1 MWGSDLSGSQQGA
14 GGVGGL
20 LEISYNGSSTTNCF
34 PAFDGNGNVAALI
47 NAADGTVTANYEYGP
62 FGEVIR
68 STGLMAKNNPFRFS
82 TKYDDDESDLL
93 YYGYRCY
100 KPSTGTWPNHDPLGE
115 LGFGVLI
122 AGLQPYL
129 ASGGMSDDNIE
140 RMNRLSNEPGGPNL
154 YGFCAN
160 APVTKIDR
168 LGLDYSWGSPG
179 GFPSS
184 PGAYGPF
191 YNPEPDWYKH
201 PADEGKPCCCKD
213 GPAKLSVKRTDN
225 AGIFRIIM
233 KIDLQMTG
241 CYKDLIVVWD
251 TCWRYDD
258 SPWGSQSAGAIA
270 DCVNS
275 TSCGFNAYGDVY
287 RTDAHIRYL
296 SCEGGKWALK
306 TAHAPLGYSRSFP
319 GMPW

>member
-1 MWGSDLSGSQQGA
+1 MFTPGSRGCAYKSASGLG
-14 GGVGGL
+14 
-20 LEISYNGSSTTNCF
+20 
-34 PAFDGNGNVAALI
+34 
-47 NAADGTVTANYEYGP
+47 
-62 FGEVIR
+62 
-68 STGLMAKNNPFRFS
+68 K
-82 TKYDDDESDLL
+82 
-93 YYGYRCY
+93 
-100 KPSTGTWPNHDPLGE
+100 WPNHDPLGE